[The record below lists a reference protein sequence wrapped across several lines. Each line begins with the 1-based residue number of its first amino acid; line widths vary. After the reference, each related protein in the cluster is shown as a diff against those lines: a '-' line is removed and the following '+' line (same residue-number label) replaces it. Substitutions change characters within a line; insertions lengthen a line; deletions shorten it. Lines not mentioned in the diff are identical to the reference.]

1 MSTRPLLNALRIA
14 FLLGSVCAVATTL
27 QWDRLRPYA
36 LRFDRYL
43 VERLTKKPTETLEAA
58 VAQLKAGE
66 QEDGLRA
73 LSALAED
80 LRDVRL
86 RTRLQAVRT
95 RTLDQLGGALLAA
108 GRNDEAMQWTEE
120 LLEYDPRD
128 FPALVRRAELHRRAG
143 NDESEL
149 ADIRAA
155 FHVGG
160 ATGQAS
166 GPFIGA
172 MARHGLREELATS
185 LLRLGL
191 SGPLRL
197 PSRGWQLRW
206 TEAPGSSY
214 GSTMNLIPQFDPG
227 TGRLRCT
234 APMQAGKAVA
244 AQRIRVDLPQ
254 RVHASVQD
262 LQLKVTLEDGS
273 QRTLGAPQIVQTHHL
288 VTTDSP
294 GFRAE
299 GSPDPFVV
307 FESTGAE
314 LLKGVKHIE
323 VTLEGHPLLPPA
335 ARELFRG
342 GLRPD
347 ERAAWVTRFGAD
359 LVSALEETFEL

>member
-1 MSTRPLLNALRIA
+1 M
-14 FLLGSVCAVATTL
+14 
-27 QWDRLRPYA
+27 
-36 LRFDRYL
+36 RFDRYL

-108 GRNDEAMQWTEE
+108 GRHDEAMQWTQE

-143 NDESEL
+143 NDEAEL

-185 LLRLGL
+185 LLRLGR
-191 SGPLRL
+191 SGPLQL
-197 PSRGWQLRW
+197 PARGWQLRW

-214 GSTMNLIPQFDPG
+214 GSIVNLTPQIDPG
-227 TGRLRCT
+227 TGRLRCA
-234 APMQAGKAVA
+234 APMQAGVSA
-244 AQRIRVDLPQ
+244 AAHQIRVDLPQ
-254 RVHASVQD
+254 GVHASLQD
-262 LQLKVTLEDGS
+262 LQLEVTLEDGS
-273 QRTLGAPQIVQTHHL
+273 QRTLGAPQIVQAHHL
-288 VTTDSP
+288 ETTGDA

-299 GSPDPFVV
+299 GMPDPFVV
-307 FESTGAE
+307 FESPGAE
-314 LLKGVKHIE
+314 LLRGVKHISM
-323 VTLEGHPLLPPA
+323 TLEGHPLLPLA

-347 ERAAWVTRFGAD
+347 ERAAWTLRFGAD
-359 LVSALEETFEL
+359 LVSALEETLGL